1 MRNYDRYYQQLK
13 VWGRQPKIRISGL
26 ITLTIFTV
34 AFFLNLA
41 ILPTFKT
48 IAGLKKEISDQQ
60 EVETK
65 LTKKMA
71 GLKTAEVNYAQVVND
86 LKLINQ
92 VLPEKEEFER
102 LAWEIQWLA
111 KQTGVEINTGSFGEF
126 NLAGQADLSNQTELA
141 AELTIK
147 GNYQQ
152 IRAFLQSLTQID
164 RLITIKEVNFNKQNL
179 QGGGEL
185 TASLRLAG
193 FYLPTKELND

>member
-1 MRNYDRYYQQLK
+1 MRNYDRYYQQLRIL
-13 VWGRQPKIRISGL
+13 GRQPKIRISGL

-71 GLKTAEVNYAQVVND
+71 GLKTAEVNYAKVVND

-92 VLPEKEEFER
+92 VLPEKEELER

-111 KQTGVEINTGSFGEF
+111 RQTGVEINTGSFGEF
-126 NLAGQADLSNQTELA
+126 NLAGQAVKPDQTELA
-141 AELTIK
+141 VELTIK
-147 GNYQQ
+147 GSYQQ
-152 IRAFLQSLTQID
+152 IRDFLQSLTKID
-164 RLITIKEVNFNKQNL
+164 RLITIKEVNFNKQ
-179 QGGGEL
+179 